1 MDCLFTD
8 KEKIALDNY
17 IDELGEVKCDKMIL
31 YLSPDFNIDTLMPV
45 FWPWESYTPAKGTM
59 GVYRGARICV
69 FDGLDS
75 HTACLMPDPDTLK
88 EKEE

>member
-8 KEKIALDNY
+8 KEIVALDNY
-17 IDELGEVKCDKMIL
+17 IYELGETKCDRMIL
-31 YLSPDFNIDTLMPV
+31 YLSPDFNIDTLRS
-45 FWPWESYTPAKGTM
+45 WPTWGSYTPAKGTI
-59 GVYRGARICV
+59 GVYKGARICV